1 MFRSIL
7 HKAAFVCILLSFISL
22 QAICHQQQ
30 LVSTVAVRTTVVVK
44 ETKFKKDFTRY
55 MNSYVKENREVLQK
69 IKQRDAASFK
79 MMDEMLSKYQLPS
92 DLKYLAV
99 VESELKS
106 SARSRVGAVGYWQLM
121 PETAQLL
128 GLKVTSKYDERKHL
142 YKSTRAAAIY
152 LRDLHRE
159 FGDWLLVLAAYNSG
173 PGPVYKAIRKSGS
186 RDFWK
191 LQAYLPAE
199 TRSHVKNIIATRYF
213 FEGQTDSTNF
223 MLTM

>member
-1 MFRSIL
+1 
-7 HKAAFVCILLSFISL
+7 V
-22 QAICHQQQ
+22 
-30 LVSTVAVRTTVVVK
+30 VRQ
-44 ETKFKKDFTRY
+44 TKFRQDFTRY
-55 MNSYVKENREVLQK
+55 MNSYLKENRETLQK
-69 IKQRDAASFK
+69 IKQRNASYFKVMDAMFT
-79 MMDEMLSKYQLPS
+79 KYKLPS

-99 VESELKS
+99 VESELKYNAVS
-106 SARSRVGAVGYWQLM
+106 KVGAVGYWQLM

-128 GLKVTSKYDERKHL
+128 GLKVTPGYDERKHL

-159 FGDWLLVLAAYNSG
+159 FGDWLLVLAAYNCG

-199 TRSHVKNIIATRYF
+199 TRGHVKRIIATRYY
-213 FEGQTDSTNF
+213 FEGQGAEADVAMS
-223 MLTM
+223 L